1 LKLLK
6 TYQVLVLK
14 KIVIFAQVVNV
25 LLTSLI
31 VLLLLLVIMDYI
43 NVQMAHVKKIIVTVN
58 SKSVKEENITVGTE
72 DVFPN
77 QNYVQQ
83 EVLVQMNILLNVL
96 MVLVLLILMVV
107 IAMSVVHHIC
117 LIDAPLVNVEDT
129 KVNVQ
134 L

>member
-1 LKLLK
+1 M
-6 TYQVLVLK
+6 
-14 KIVIFAQVVNV
+14 

-31 VLLLLLVIMDYI
+31 VLLLLLVIMDYT
-43 NVQMAHVKKIIVTVN
+43 NVQMALVKKIIVTVN
-58 SKSVKEENITVGTE
+58 SKSVKEENITVGME
-72 DVFPN
+72 DVYLN

-83 EVLVQMNILLNVL
+83 EVLVQMSTLLNVL
-96 MVLVLLILMVV
+96 MVLVLSTLLVV

-117 LIDAPLVNVEDT
+117 LIDVPLVNAEDT

>member
-1 LKLLK
+1 M
-6 TYQVLVLK
+6 
-14 KIVIFAQVVNV
+14 

-31 VLLLLLVIMDYI
+31 VLLLLLVIMDYT
-43 NVQMAHVKKIIVTVN
+43 NVQMVLVKKIIVTVN
-58 SKSVKEENITVGTE
+58 SKSVKEENITVGME
-72 DVFPN
+72 DVYLN

-83 EVLVQMNILLNVL
+83 EVLVQMSTLLNVL
-96 MVLVLLILMVV
+96 MVLVLSTLLVV

-117 LIDAPLVNVEDT
+117 LIDAHLVNAEDI